1 MTYVNQPKSPDGSDD
16 PKGLFGTLMR
26 RILLVPHRSWF
37 LLRQHLQDQRPR
49 MLPRILM
56 SRETMKSIND
66 IVSTSLL
73 AGLA

>member
-37 LLRQHLQDQRPR
+37 LLRQHLQDQRPEYA
-49 MLPRILM
+49 PKDTD
-56 SRETMKSIND
+56 EQGNHEINQ
-66 IVSTSLL
+66 
-73 AGLA
+73 